1 MNGSVKHIFVGGSL
15 RSGTSLLQKVICS
28 STDTNPF
35 INGCRYLTDQL
46 GVYAQ
51 YIGVDNLYIDDY
63 FGNTSKFREFTK
75 GVIENILA
83 ETWACTGRPDALV
96 LKSPEMSFYIPHLAD
111 LLPGAKFVISVREP
125 KDTITSMIKVGER
138 QRKDK
143 LTTNHARIGRN
154 IDALCTM
161 FNNYYLPTLK
171 NLEVEGLNLK
181 KRVLFV
187 KYEDIVCRPDE
198 TLAKVSRF
206 CGISVGRLPESGDWR
221 VSKCTEKISRHVK
234 WRTYVTDLSSKPI
247 SKDSIGAYKSVLTA
261 AECATVDDRCQ
272 AIRKT
277 FDYP

>member
-1 MNGSVKHIFVGGSL
+1 MNASVKHIFVGGSL

-46 GVYAQ
+46 SVYAK
-51 YIGVDNLYIDDY
+51 YIGSDNLFIDDY
-63 FGNTSKFREFTK
+63 FGNTDKFRNFTK

-96 LKSPEMSFYIPHLAD
+96 LKSPEMSFYIPHLAH

-143 LTTNHARIGRN
+143 LKTNLVRVGRN
-154 IDALCTM
+154 IDILCTM

-187 KYEDIVCRPDE
+187 KYEDIVSRPDE
-198 TLAKVSRF
+198 TLAKISRF
-206 CGISVGRLPESGDWR
+206 CGISVGRLPVSGDWR
-221 VSKCTEKISRHVK
+221 VSKSTEKISRHIK
-234 WRTYVTDLSSKPI
+234 WRTYITDLSSKPI
-247 SKDSIGAYKSVLTA
+247 SSDSVDTYKSVLTP

-272 AIRKT
+272 SIRNT